1 MNRTRM
7 WAEMMGLCA
16 TVAVTL
22 ALGLAAIGSSAAAW
36 GEKSAATSG
45 SPNASQEAAGQE
57 ISGATRISGVIT
69 DSLCKGKHD
78 TAMNQSASAC
88 TKVCLKKGG
97 KYVLVAGD
105 NVYALDGGTAYLDK
119 FAGERV
125 TITGVLTGETMKVDS
140 VQGGQR

>member
-1 MNRTRM
+1 MSRSRV
-7 WAEMMGLCA
+7 WVEVIGLCA

-36 GEKSAATSG
+36 GEKGATTSSG
-45 SPNASQEAAGQE
+45 PNATQEVAGQE
-57 ISGATRISGVIT
+57 ISGASRISGVIS
-69 DSLCKGKHD
+69 DSICKGKHD
-78 TAMNQSASAC
+78 TAMHQSASAC

-105 NVYALDGGTAYLDK
+105 NVYALEGGTAYLDK

-140 VQGGQR
+140 VQGGQQ